1 MAEGNDEAKV
11 MEVESSGDITF
22 KAVWKK
28 NNYDISFP
36 AHSKIAELK
45 KRIQELTGIPPA
57 MMKLMY
63 KGILKDEQTLNEA
76 KITPGIKVMVVGST
90 VNDLIAVQPPEP
102 SELRKMAKEET
113 DTLREPLSELN
124 EHKKIIEK
132 GKPEDALP
140 AHRFRQES
148 LPPSPLSGMI
158 NKYGGKVR
166 LHFKLDLEQV
176 WIGTKERTEKVPL
189 GSIRN
194 VISEPIKGH
203 EEYHIMA
210 LQLGTTE
217 NSRYWLYWVPSQYVE
232 AIKDTILG
240 KWQYF

>member
-1 MAEGNDEAKV
+1 MCILSTV
-11 MEVESSGDITF
+11 HVS
-22 KAVWKK
+22 V
-28 NNYDISFP
+28 
-36 AHSKIAELK
+36 
-45 KRIQELTGIPPA
+45 GIPPA

-102 SELRKMAKEET
+102 SELRKIAKEET

-210 LQLGTTE
+210 LQLGTTD